1 MTAAVAAGAVYALFA
16 ASCFRLAAI
25 HGYERG
31 ISIGEGLFTLVGA
44 AAFLAAVLLPRWR
57 AAIVVLGTVPL
68 VGWFVATPWNSGLPF
83 LVASAIAPVVAAVVL
98 VHRARMRRA

>member
-31 ISIGEGLFTLVGA
+31 ISIGEGLFTLV
-44 AAFLAAVLLPRWR
+44 
-57 AAIVVLGTVPL
+57 
-68 VGWFVATPWNSGLPF
+68 
-83 LVASAIAPVVAAVVL
+83 APVVAAVVL